1 MKSDSIKKGIQRAP
15 HRSLLRA
22 CGLDD
27 EDFKK
32 PFIGIANSFTDIVP
46 GHIHLKE
53 LVEFVKEGII
63 AAGGVP
69 FEFDTM
75 AICDGISMN
84 HEGMKYCPQIAPKH
98 MQPMQVRGQG
108 NCLPEWSCDLSL
120 ACAPSLPLTYCIWI
134 FLFFPRVP

>member
-1 MKSDSIKKGIQRAP
+1 MPQFQNS
-15 HRSLLRA
+15 LRA
-22 CGLDD
+22 
-27 EDFKK
+27 E
-32 PFIGIANSFTDIVP
+32 
-46 GHIHLKE
+46 GHVRMK
-53 LVEFVKEGII
+53 
-63 AAGGVP
+63 
-69 FEFDTM
+69 
-75 AICDGISMN
+75 N